1 MCVPLDQDILI
12 SPIPS
17 SWQTLFYPLSLIS
30 LIFLDSIYKV
40 IPYII
45 CLSLS
50 DISLSIIPSRSVLVF
65 ASGKILF
72 FFMAK

>member
-50 DISLSIIPSRSVLVF
+50 GIFYLAKCPLDSSRSSQIVVF
-65 ASGKILF
+65 PSF
-72 FFMAK
+72 S